1 MRQWLFV
8 FSMALLS
15 LSCEKLQLTANK
27 LTQLTLNYQ
36 NTVLIPKTD
45 SLLNQYTLLAEQLPT
60 DIQNLTAAQQTSAE
74 LISDIR
80 VSDITVY
87 IDSPLTQEFDPLT
100 EVHVFISASGQAE
113 IEVASLI
120 GLSNEVESAIELDV
134 VDVNLKPYLAQN
146 QFNTRIVISTDDVL
160 PQDTRLRCDMK
171 FAVQASLLGD

>member
-8 FSMALLS
+8 FGMALLS

-113 IEVASLI
+113 IEV
-120 GLSNEVESAIELDV
+120 ESAIELDV